1 MANFERRT
9 LEWLQDFVIVD
20 NLDTRVRQGTQ
31 NTQIQPEVS
40 VEKEEEGEKNFE
52 WESSPV
58 DDDDED
64 DLPELPVE
72 RYGSVWE
79 AMIFQL

>member
-1 MANFERRT
+1 MANLERRR
-9 LEWLQDFVIVD
+9 LDWLRDFVTVD

-31 NTQIQPEVS
+31 NTQLQPQVS
-40 VEKEEEGEKNFE
+40 VEEEDFE
-52 WESSPV
+52 WDADPGEE
-58 DDDDED
+58 DDS

>member
-1 MANFERRT
+1 MANLERRR

-40 VEKEEEGEKNFE
+40 VEEREDFE
-52 WESSPV
+52 WESGPAEE
-58 DDDDED
+58 DDD

>member
-1 MANFERRT
+1 MANLERHR

-40 VEKEEEGEKNFE
+40 VEEKEDFE
-52 WESSPV
+52 WESGPAE
-58 DDDDED
+58 DEEG
-64 DLPELPVE
+64 DLPELPIE